1 MIIASMTIGSTVGG
15 IGVILFGVVATTLV
29 VIVGVGILG

>member
-15 IGVILFGVVATTLV
+15 ISVILFGVIATTLV
-29 VIVGVGILG
+29 VIGVGIVG